1 MEAILRGYSVNPAT
15 WFYLSLLLIVAIF
28 FRFSRLWSLRNF
40 DLGLLLATSPGLL
53 LVEAGFE
60 GDAQF
65 QIWGYSWL
73 FGISALLLLRLLMDT
88 VLTRRPQFAQNLNG
102 AGMAFLCICTFV
114 FLTAQALT
122 KPPAKPVD
130 LKQVSAAQKSAAA
143 AELAETRG
151 ASSPEPVPAAATAKP
166 ADSIASPLIAGPVE
180 MVAEHLKPANG
191 LSADVLAV
199 RILATVAHLAVV
211 LGLITVGQRLFGDPL
226 AGWAMATLYLLLP
239 CTAYGVGEFNHVF
252 PAALIVWAFVAY
264 RRPVVSGVLL
274 GLACGSMF
282 FPLFLLPLWAAFY
295 GRRGWLKF
303 AAALGGVMVVLVG
316 GRALMTSVD
325 AISFLQQAIGTLN
338 MAGLTFRSS
347 ENVPMFWDDSSFFSL
362 YRLPL
367 MVAYFV
373 MLFSLTVWPRHKTV
387 EHLLA
392 HSAAII
398 VGTQFWFTQQGG
410 LYLLWY
416 LPLVLMV
423 VFRPRLAHLR
433 PPALEASALSTSA
446 RPIAAAAGARS
457 GSTASK
463 LHLFR

>member
-1 MEAILRGYSVNPAT
+1 MESILRGYTVTPAT
-15 WFYLSLLLIVAIF
+15 WFYLSLLLIVAIY

-40 DLGLLLATSPGLL
+40 DLALLLATSPGLL
-53 LVEAGFE
+53 LVEAGYE
-60 GDAQF
+60 GGPTLRTV
-65 QIWGYSWL
+65 GYSWL
-73 FGISALLLLRLLMDT
+73 FAVSAVLLVRLLMDT

-114 FLTAQALT
+114 FLTAQAIT
-122 KPPAKPVD
+122 KPPAKPIVLSE
-130 LKQVSAAQKSAAA
+130 LKADAKELPDEASDASVKSAAPVPPPRP
-143 AELAETRG
+143 AETASNPLTG
-151 ASSPEPVPAAATAKP
+151 A
-166 ADSIASPLIAGPVE
+166 LISTPPVE
-180 MVAEHLKPANG
+180 IVAKG
-191 LSADVLAV
+191 LSTPNGIPSEVLAV
-199 RILATVAHLAVV
+199 RILATIAHLAVV
-211 LGLITVGQRLFGDPL
+211 LGLISVGQRLFGDPL

-264 RRPVVSGVLL
+264 RKPAISGVLL

-295 GRRGWLKF
+295 GRRGWTKF
-303 AAALGGVMVVLVG
+303 AAALGCVMLVLVC

-325 AISFLQQAIGTLN
+325 ANSFLAQAIGTLDV
-338 MAGLTFRSS
+338 ARLAFRSG
-347 ENVPMFWDDSSFFSL
+347 ENVPLFWDEGTIFSL
-362 YRLPL
+362 YRLPIV
-367 MVAYFV
+367 VAYFA
-373 MLFSLTVWPRHKTV
+373 MLFSLTFWPRHKTV

-410 LYLLWY
+410 VYLLWY

-433 PPALEASALSTSA
+433 PPELDASAQATST
-446 RPIAAAAGARS
+446 RVIAGPAGTRA
-457 GSTASK
+457 GSTAGK

>member
-1 MEAILRGYSVNPAT
+1 MEAILRGYNVNPAT
-15 WFYLSLLLIVAIF
+15 WFYLSLLLIIALF
-28 FRFSRLWSLRNF
+28 FRFSRVWSLRNF
-40 DLGLLLATSPGLL
+40 DLGLLLSASPGLL
-53 LVEAGFE
+53 LVEAGNE
-60 GDAQF
+60 GDPTLRTL
-65 QIWGYSWL
+65 GYSWL
-73 FGISALLLLRLLMDT
+73 FAVSGVLLIRLLFDT

-114 FLTAQALT
+114 FLTGQAIT
-122 KPPAKPVD
+122 KPQAPPLVLKPASSQKKAVSEES
-130 LKQVSAAQKSAAA
+130 SAAQGPLTAQPAPAVTAAPP
-143 AELAETRG
+143 TM
-151 ASSPEPVPAAATAKP
+151 
-166 ADSIASPLIAGPVE
+166 ASPLISGPVGI
-180 MVAEHLKPANG
+180 VAEHLAPANG
-191 LSADVLAV
+191 LPAEVLAV
-199 RILATVAHLAVV
+199 RILAMVAHLAVV
-211 LGLITVGQRLFGDPL
+211 LGLLSVGQRLFGDPL

-264 RRPVVSGVLL
+264 RRPVISGVLL

-303 AAALGGVMVVLVG
+303 GAALGGVMVFLVG

-325 AISFLQQAIGTLN
+325 ANTFLSQAIGTLN
-338 MAGLTFRSS
+338 IAGFAFRSS
-347 ENVPMFWDDSSFFSL
+347 ENVPMFWDESSFFSL
-362 YRLPL
+362 YRLPV

-373 MLFSLTVWPRHKTV
+373 MLFSLTAWPRHKTV

-410 LYLLWY
+410 VYLLWY

-433 PPALEASALSTSA
+433 PPALEASAQSTSTRVVQGSPGTRA
-446 RPIAAAAGARS
+446 
-457 GSTASK
+457 GSTAGK

>member
-1 MEAILRGYSVNPAT
+1 MESILRGYSVTPAT
-15 WFYLSLLLIVAIF
+15 WFYLSLLLIVAVY

-40 DLGLLLATSPGLL
+40 DLGLLLSTSPGLL
-53 LVEAGFE
+53 LVEAGNE
-60 GDAQF
+60 GDQTLRTV
-65 QIWGYSWL
+65 GYTWL
-73 FGISALLLLRLLMDT
+73 FAVSAVLLVRLLMDT
-88 VLTRRPQFAQNLNG
+88 ALTRRPQFAQNLNG

-114 FLTAQALT
+114 FLTAQAIT
-122 KPPAKPVD
+122 KPPAKPVVVTQD
-130 LKQVSAAQKSAAA
+130 EAAVTEPAPTPDEVAPKAAVASAPPVNPASNP
-143 AELAETRG
+143 LAG
-151 ASSPEPVPAAATAKP
+151 S
-166 ADSIASPLIAGPVE
+166 LISTPVE
-180 MVAEHLKPANG
+180 IVAEHLATRDGVPPE
-191 LSADVLAV
+191 VLAV

-211 LGLITVGQRLFGDPL
+211 LGLLSVGQRLFGDPL

-239 CTAYGVGEFNHVF
+239 CTAYGVGELNHVF

-264 RRPVVSGVLL
+264 RKPAVSGVLL

-295 GRRGWLKF
+295 GRRGWMKF
-303 AAALGGVMVVLVG
+303 AAALGCVMCVLVG

-325 AISFLQQAIGTLN
+325 ANSFLRQAIGTLDV
-338 MAGLTFRSS
+338 ARLAFRSG
-347 ENVPMFWDDSSFFSL
+347 ENVPLFWDEGTFFSI
-362 YRLPL
+362 YRIPII
-367 MVAYFV
+367 VAYFA
-373 MLFSLTVWPRHKTV
+373 MLFSVTVWPRHKTV

-410 LYLLWY
+410 VYLLWY

-433 PPALEASALSTSA
+433 PPALEASAQATSTRVLSGTPGTRA
-446 RPIAAAAGARS
+446 
-457 GSTASK
+457 GSTAGK

>member
-1 MEAILRGYSVNPAT
+1 MDVILRGYSVNPAT
-15 WFYLSLLLIVAIF
+15 WFYLSLLLIVAVF

-40 DLGLLLATSPGLL
+40 DLALLLSSSPGLL
-53 LVEAGFE
+53 LVEAGGQ
-60 GDAQF
+60 GDTTLRTV
-65 QIWGYSWL
+65 GYSWL
-73 FGISALLLLRLLMDT
+73 FAISGVLLVRLLMDT

-102 AGMAFLCICTFV
+102 AGMSFLCICTFV

-122 KPPAKPVD
+122 KPPAKPVTAD
-130 LKQVSAAQKSAAA
+130 DHRAESTETMAGESAPVP
-143 AELAETRG
+143 G
-151 ASSPEPVPAAATAKP
+151 ASAMGNLAVSPATP
-166 ADSIASPLIAGPVE
+166 LTNPLIAGPVE
-180 MVAEHLKPANG
+180 IVAEHLNPPHG
-191 LSADVLAV
+191 ISPELLAV
-199 RILATVAHLAVV
+199 RILATIAHLAVV
-211 LGLITVGQRLFGDPL
+211 LGLISVGQRLFGDAQ

-264 RRPVVSGVLL
+264 RKPYVSGVLL

-295 GRRGWLKF
+295 GRRGSLKF
-303 AAALGGVMVVLVG
+303 AGALLCVMLVLVG

-325 AISFLQQAIGTLN
+325 ANSFLRQAIGTLDV
-338 MAGLTFRSS
+338 ARLAFRSG
-347 ENVPMFWDDSSFFSL
+347 ENVPLFWNEQSFLSV
-362 YRLPL
+362 YRLPVI
-367 MVAYFV
+367 VAYFV

-410 LYLLWY
+410 VYLLWY

-433 PPALEASALSTSA
+433 PPALEASAQSTST
-446 RPIAAAAGARS
+446 RTIAGVQGARA
-457 GSTASK
+457 GSTAGK

>member
-1 MEAILRGYSVNPAT
+1 MESILRGYSVTPAT
-15 WFYLSLLLIVAIF
+15 WFYLSLLLIVAVY

-40 DLGLLLATSPGLL
+40 DLALLLSTSPGLL
-53 LVEAGFE
+53 LVEAGNE
-60 GDAQF
+60 GDQTLRTV
-65 QIWGYSWL
+65 GYTWL
-73 FGISALLLLRLLMDT
+73 FAVSAVLLVRLLMDT
-88 VLTRRPQFAQNLNG
+88 ALTRRPQFAQNLNG

-114 FLTAQALT
+114 FLTAQAIT
-122 KPPAKPVD
+122 KAPAKPV
-130 LKQVSAAQKSAAA
+130 QVAKAAAVVAEAAVEPEAAA
-143 AELAETRG
+143 A
-151 ASSPEPVPAAATAKP
+151 ASKVAVASAPSTNPAP
-166 ADSIASPLIAGPVE
+166 NPLTSSLISTPVE
-180 MVAEHLKPANG
+180 IVAEHLSTPDG
-191 LSADVLAV
+191 VPPEVLAV

-211 LGLITVGQRLFGDPL
+211 FGLLSVGQRLFGDAL

-264 RRPVVSGVLL
+264 RKPAISGVLL

-303 AAALGGVMVVLVG
+303 AAALGCVMFVLVG

-325 AISFLQQAIGTLN
+325 ANSFLRQAIGTLDV
-338 MAGLTFRSS
+338 ARLAFRSG
-347 ENVPMFWDDSSFFSL
+347 ENVPLFWDEGTFFSI
-362 YRLPL
+362 YRIPII
-367 MVAYFV
+367 VAYFA
-373 MLFSLTVWPRHKTV
+373 MLFSVTVWPRHKTV

-410 LYLLWY
+410 VYLLWY

-433 PPALEASALSTSA
+433 PPALEASAQATSTRVITGSPGTRA
-446 RPIAAAAGARS
+446 
-457 GSTASK
+457 GSTAGK

>member
-1 MEAILRGYSVNPAT
+1 MEAILRGYSVNAAT
-15 WFYLSLLLIVAIF
+15 WFYLSLLLTVAIF

-40 DLGLLLATSPGLL
+40 DLGLLLFTSPGLL
-53 LVEAGFE
+53 LVEAGNE
-60 GDAQF
+60 GDPTLRTVGF
-65 QIWGYSWL
+65 SWL
-73 FGISALLLLRLLMDT
+73 FAASGVLLVRLLMDT

-102 AGMAFLCICTFV
+102 AGMSFLCICTFV

-122 KPPAKPVD
+122 KPPARNLTPP
-130 LKQVSAAQKSAAA
+130 SAAA
-143 AELAETRG
+143 ATESALASDQ
-151 ASSPEPVPAAATAKP
+151 ALAVPVT
-166 ADSIASPLIAGPVE
+166 SPLISTPVE
-180 MVAEHLKPANG
+180 MVAEHLAAGNILPPE
-191 LSADVLAV
+191 LLAV
-199 RILATVAHLAVV
+199 RILATLAHLAVV
-211 LGLITVGQRLFGDPL
+211 LGLLSVGQKLFGDPL

-295 GRRGWLKF
+295 GRRGWMKF
-303 AAALGGVMVVLVG
+303 AAALAGVMVVLVG

-325 AISFLQQAIGTLN
+325 ANSFLRQAIGTLDV
-338 MAGLTFRSS
+338 ARLAFRSG
-347 ENVPMFWDDSSFFSL
+347 ENVPMFWEEGAFLSI
-362 YRLPL
+362 YRIPVI
-367 MVAYFV
+367 VAYFA
-373 MLFSLTVWPRHKTV
+373 MLFSITVWPRHKTV

-410 LYLLWY
+410 VYLLWY

-433 PPALEASALSTSA
+433 PPALDASAASTSTRA
-446 RPIAAAAGARS
+446 LVGNPTPRQ
-457 GSTASK
+457 GSTAGK